1 MQFEIGS
8 VLNYTYLDTWIGST
22 LGSGAFFNA
31 SIIHRSVLSGVTF

>member
-8 VLNYTYLDTWIGST
+8 VLNYTYLHTWIGST

-31 SIIHRSVLSGVTF
+31 SFIGQC